1 MKTNK
6 IEESLLTFAKLVK
19 HRKQIGAL
27 ISFICCNKKSIQ
39 TLINNFDANGLFIFD
54 LKFST

>member
-6 IEESLLTFAKLVK
+6 IEEFLLTFAKLVK
-19 HRKQIGAL
+19 HRKQIGAFISL
-27 ISFICCNKKSIQ
+27 ICSNKKSMQ
-39 TLINNFDANGLFIFD
+39 TLINNFDANGLFEYC